1 MESQEK
7 RKFRRRKVETPAW
20 IFSDKGTFVQGTTD
34 NFSMGGA
41 FVIAGSLS
49 GKLDAGSVL
58 NIKIGCPDDTGT
70 ALVPQTVSCLSEV
83 MRIQRTNGRAG
94 VALKFVSELV
104 AD

>member
-1 MESQEK
+1 M
-7 RKFRRRKVETPAW
+7 FG
-20 IFSDKGTFVQGTTD
+20 DNGTFVQGTTD

-49 GKLDAGSVL
+49 GKLDTGSVL

-70 ALVPQTVSCLSEV
+70 APVPQTVSCVSEV
-83 MRIQRTNGRAG
+83 VRIQRANGKAG

-104 AD
+104 PD